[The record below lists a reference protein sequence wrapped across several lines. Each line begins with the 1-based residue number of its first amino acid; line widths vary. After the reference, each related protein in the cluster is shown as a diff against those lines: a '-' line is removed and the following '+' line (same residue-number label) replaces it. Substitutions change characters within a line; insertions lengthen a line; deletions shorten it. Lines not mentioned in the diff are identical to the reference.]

1 MSDEKPYDQDDE
13 HKELIPIV
21 LPYPPTENNIYELVR
36 YMTDADRRDEV
47 INQTVRDYLDEL
59 FDEFG
64 EDCVVPILSYV
75 QLEMGWDLEILMDKR
90 DTEDALMKNHSIFD
104 DEIWRKVLNTR
115 AVNEFHHAVYR
126 LSQTYLNDAIAE
138 VLMKEELRTPPEGDL
153 PN

>member
-1 MSDEKPYDQDDE
+1 MSDDKPYDQDNDD
-13 HKELIPIV
+13 ELIPIV
-21 LPYPPTENNIYELVR
+21 LPYPPSQENIYELMR
-36 YMTDADRRDEV
+36 YMTNADRRDEV

-59 FDEFG
+59 FEEFG

-90 DTEDALMKNHSIFD
+90 EAEDALMSQHSIFD

-138 VLMKEELRTPPEGDL
+138 VLMKEQLHTSPEDDL